1 MSMQDLISDFISRVN
16 NAVLAEHSNVLVIKN
31 KLVINISKWMVKR
44 KFFFE
49 FEESGDYH
57 LLIKINAEEIGKLIR
72 VSKTGKR
79 VFANNKKFPVIVNA
93 KGFNLIST
101 SQGVKSDLEC
111 RKEKI
116 GGEVLLQ
123 ILKTTKS
130 SVKFYTKK
138 EALKVS

>member
-16 NAVLAEHSNVLVIKN
+16 NAITANHSEVLVIKN

-44 KFFFE
+44 KFFLE

-57 LLIKINAEEIGKLIR
+57 LLIKINSEELGKLIR
-72 VSKTGKR
+72 ISKAGKR
-79 VFANNKKFPVIVNA
+79 VFANSGKFPVIVNA

-123 ILKTTKS
+123 ILKTQSS

-138 EALKVS
+138 EAVTA